1 MMLFLFK
8 CFFLFYISILILRG
22 VMTNQELLFNPI
34 GKFIT
39 KLTKPLF
46 NNLLK
51 NYNKEQTNRLIPLII
66 FFIIFFMGII
76 YWILSGGSLII
87 NIFQAYIDAVLY
99 LYFFFIISLII
110 GVFNSNTSI
119 SFIATFFH
127 RAGLPL
133 VKLSRAF
140 VKIQNNNI
148 IYVAIV
154 LLTLIYFFAG
164 IILIGLQNYF
174 FTQSFLLQPALIKS
188 AINILVSLIYILRIY
203 TWLII
208 IRVLL
213 SWVAPN
219 PYNMVVQII
228 YVLTEPVMAPFRRII
243 PPIGFIDIS
252 PIILIFVIEFL
263 RILLNRIILFVL
275 Y

>member
-1 MMLFLFK
+1 
-8 CFFLFYISILILRG
+8 
-22 VMTNQELLFNPI
+22 MTNQELLFNPI

-51 NYNKEQTNRLIPLII
+51 NYSKEQTNRLVPLII

-99 LYFFFIISLII
+99 LYFFFIFSLII

-133 VKLSRAF
+133 VKLSRVF
-140 VKIQNNNI
+140 VKIHSNNI
-148 IYVAIV
+148 IYIAIV
-154 LLTLIYFFAG
+154 LLTLIYFLVG
-164 IILIGLQNYF
+164 IVLIGLQNYF

-188 AINILVSLIYILRIY
+188 AINILVSLIYILRLY

>member
-1 MMLFLFK
+1 MLFLFK
-8 CFFLFYISILILRG
+8 CFFFFYISILIFRI

-34 GKFIT
+34 GKFVT
-39 KLTKPLF
+39 KLTSPLF

-51 NYNKEQTNRLIPLII
+51 NYSKEQINRLVPLII
-66 FFIIFFMGII
+66 FFIIFFMGLI
-76 YWILSGGSLII
+76 YWILSGGLLII

-99 LYFFFIISLII
+99 LYFFFIFSLII
-110 GVFNSNTSI
+110 GVFNSSASI

-127 RAGLPL
+127 RAGLPF
-133 VKLSRAF
+133 VKLSRSF
-140 VKIQNNNI
+140 VKIQSNNI
-148 IYVAIV
+148 VYIAIL
-154 LLTLIYFFAG
+154 LLTLLYFLIG

-174 FTQSFLLQPALIKS
+174 FTQSFLLQTALIKS
-188 AINILVSLIYILRIY
+188 AINILVSLAYILRLY

-228 YVLTEPVMAPFRRII
+228 YALTEPIMAPFRRLV
-243 PPIGFIDIS
+243 PPLGFIDIS